1 MQAAVIRFLLTIT
14 SWFPLRVNHALASA
28 LGRLLAVI
36 PNDARRVTRINL
48 QLCLPELD
56 TGRRR
61 HLEQRSLIEMVKSGL
76 ELGPMWLWR
85 QSRCLGLIRA
95 VHGADL
101 LQRAMAEGRGVIL
114 AVPHIGMWELIG
126 IYGSSHHPMTSLYRP
141 PRLAGLDDVMRHG
154 RERFGA
160 RLMPTDAR
168 GIRGLYRALSRGEL
182 IAILPDQEPR
192 WGNGVFAPFF
202 GRPAYTATLLPRI
215 ASKTR
220 ATVLLAWAERLSCGR
235 GFELHFEAVAPGCYA
250 DDLVE
255 AATAINNEVERLAR
269 ALPTQYQWHY
279 RRFRTR
285 PADET
290 RGIYGRRKKRR

>member
-1 MQAAVIRFLLTIT
+1 LTIT
-14 SWFPLRVNHALASA
+14 SRLPLRVIHALAWA

-48 QLCLPELD
+48 QLCLPQLD
-56 TGRRR
+56 DGQRRQ
-61 HLEQRSLIEMVKSGL
+61 LERCSLIEMVKSGL

-95 VHGADL
+95 VHGEDL

-126 IYGSSHHPMTSLYRP
+126 IYGSSHYPMTSLYRP
-141 PRLAGLDDVMRHG
+141 PRLAGLDSIMRHG
-154 RERFGA
+154 RERCGA
-160 RLMPTDAR
+160 SLVPTDAR
-168 GIRGLYRALSRGEL
+168 GIRGLYKALSRGEL

-202 GRPAYTATLLPRI
+202 GHPAYTATLLPRI
-215 ASKTR
+215 AAKTR
-220 ATVLLAWAERLSCGR
+220 ATVLLAWAERLSYGR
-235 GFELHFEAVAPGCYA
+235 GFELHFETVAPGCYA
-250 DDLVE
+250 DDLV
-255 AATAINNEVERLAR
+255 AGATAINSDVERLAR

-285 PADET
+285 PEGEA
-290 RGIYGRRKKRR
+290 RGIYGRRKKKRR